1 MTTKQKTLSIS
12 LEMLSKDFKHED
24 NSSEANETFI
34 EVIKADLGPESDQD
48 SKQNDAME
56 TQKQQTHLI
65 LFPD

>member
-1 MTTKQKTLSIS
+1 
-12 LEMLSKDFKHED
+12 MLSKDFKHED
-24 NSSEANETFI
+24 NSSEANGTFI